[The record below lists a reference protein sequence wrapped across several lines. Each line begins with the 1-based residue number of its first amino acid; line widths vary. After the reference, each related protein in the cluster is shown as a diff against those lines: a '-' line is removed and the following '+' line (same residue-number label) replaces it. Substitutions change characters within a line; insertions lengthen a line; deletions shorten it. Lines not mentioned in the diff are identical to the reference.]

1 MTLADVTLRD
11 ASDAAI
17 AALADELAAEIAK
30 TAQHYDLS
38 GEFPHEHFEL
48 LRQRGALKLTLPR
61 ELGGGGISLYQL
73 LLFQERLARG
83 SGSTALALGW
93 HLMVFGYL
101 SFDLKWQRP
110 AFERLCRDVVQRGD
124 LINVLVTEREA
135 GNLLRGSKPTTVARK
150 TEQGYLIQGRK
161 AFCSAAPGLGQMI
174 VYALV
179 EDEGRVAEFL
189 VPRSDRVR
197 VIDNWNTIGM
207 RSTGSHD
214 VEFDQVL
221 VPHDA
226 LLSYI
231 DPGQS
236 SSFMTGSRAFGL
248 QLSAV
253 YLGIATAARDF
264 ALDFADRYHSHSLGG
279 SILDTPQVQQK
290 LGEIELLIG
299 AAKTQL
305 YGLAERWER
314 HDAIKHRLNHEVAIT
329 KHQVGNHAIRIVELA
344 MGIVGGHALS
354 KDLPLERYFRD
365 VQCGRYNPPQDD
377 MVLANLAKSATA
389 ALRASRQAEASKQR
403 PAEASQPG
411 VAAPAKASAAAAA
424 ATQSAVTGTADALET
439 PLAALVD

>member
-1 MTLADVTLRD
+1 MTTVDVTLRD
-11 ASDAAI
+11 ASDIALAAY
-17 AALADELAAEIAK
+17 ADELAAEIGK
-30 TAQHYDLS
+30 TAQQYDLS
-38 GEFPHEHFEL
+38 GQFPHEHFEL
-48 LRQRGALKLTLPR
+48 LRQRGALKLTLPQAQ
-61 ELGGGGISLYQL
+61 GGGGISLYQL

-135 GNLLRGSKPTTVARK
+135 GNLLRGSKPTTVARR

-189 VPRSDRVR
+189 VPKSDRVR

-214 VEFDQVL
+214 IEFDQVL

-226 LLSYI
+226 LLTFI
-231 DPGQS
+231 DPDRAG
-236 SSFMTGSRAFGL
+236 SFMTGSRAFGL

-264 ALDFADRYHSHSLGG
+264 ALDFADRYHSHSLEG
-279 SILDTPQVQQK
+279 SILDAPQVQQK

-299 AAKTQL
+299 ASKTLL

-314 HDAIKHRLNHEVAIT
+314 HDAIKHRLDHEVAIT
-329 KHQVGNHAIRIVELA
+329 KQMVTHQAIRIVELA

-389 ALRASRQAEASKQR
+389 ALRASRQAEAT
-403 PAEASQPG
+403 
-411 VAAPAKASAAAAA
+411 AAAAAAAA
-424 ATQSAVTGTADALET
+424 ATRIAVTAALEAQET

>member
-1 MTLADVTLRD
+1 MTTVDVTLRD
-11 ASDAAI
+11 ASDIALAAY
-17 AALADELAAEIAK
+17 ADELAAEIAK
-30 TAQHYDLS
+30 TAQQYDLS

-48 LRQRGALKLTLPR
+48 LRQRGALKLTLPQAQ
-61 ELGGGGISLYQL
+61 GGGGISLYQL

-93 HLMVFGYL
+93 HLMAFGYL

-110 AFERLCRDVVQRGD
+110 TFERLCRDVVQRGD

-150 TEQGYLIQGRK
+150 TEQGYLIEGRK

-197 VIDNWNTIGM
+197 VIENWNTIGM

-214 VEFDQVL
+214 IEFDQVR

-231 DPGQS
+231 DQGKS
-236 SSFMTGSRAFGL
+236 SSFTTGSRAFGL
-248 QLSAV
+248 QISAV

-279 SILDTPQVQQK
+279 SILDAPQVQQK

-299 AAKTQL
+299 ASKTQL

-314 HDAIKHRLNHEVAIT
+314 HDAIKHRLDNEVAIT
-329 KHQVGNHAIRIVELA
+329 KQMVTKQAIRIVELA

-365 VQCGRYNPPQDD
+365 VQCGLYNPPQHD
-377 MVLANLAKSATA
+377 MVIANLAKSATEK
-389 ALRASRQAEASKQR
+389 LRASRQAEPAAANQR
-403 PAEASQPG
+403 PASASLPD
-411 VAAPAKASAAAAA
+411 AAAAGPVIA
-424 ATQSAVTGTADALET
+424 AALPVEAQET